1 MTRHMTYDEIAETF
15 GIKPNSARQLVNR
28 KRWMKRKGNDG
39 RLRVDVPLEALR
51 EAPSEALHE
60 ASREAS
66 HVAPREALHE
76 APTIELLRRLIE
88 RLEGELAELR
98 PRATDRD
105 MLALQMDVLR
115 QERDTLRQ
123 ERDLERQ
130 RASSCNVLAAQLD
143 AERRRSEELRV
154 ERDRWAVQAH
164 ALAHPPVPHVPPV
177 VERRGL
183 FGWLRRAG

>member
-51 EAPSEALHE
+51 EAPS
-60 ASREAS
+60 
-66 HVAPREALHE
+66 EALHE

-130 RASSCNVLAAQLD
+130 RASNCNVLAAQLD

-164 ALAHPPVPHVPPV
+164 ALAHPPIPHVPPV